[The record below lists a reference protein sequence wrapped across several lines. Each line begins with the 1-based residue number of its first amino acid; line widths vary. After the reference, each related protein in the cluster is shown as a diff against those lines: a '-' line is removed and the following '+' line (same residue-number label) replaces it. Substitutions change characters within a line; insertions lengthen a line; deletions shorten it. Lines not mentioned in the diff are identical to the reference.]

1 MKSITVFCG
10 SSMGIDP
17 VYSETASKVGKVLA
31 EKKMKIVYGGTKIG
45 LMGKLANAALE
56 HNGEVIGVIPEFLTE
71 KELAHDN
78 LTQLILVESMHE
90 RKIRMHE
97 LSDAVIAL
105 PGGFGTM
112 DEFFEMLTW
121 GQLNLHRKP
130 MALLNVNGY
139 YKSLQD
145 LADNMISEGFLKKEN
160 KDMMMFSDNIEE
172 ILERFENYHPSHADK
187 WIDER
192 IL

>member
-1 MKSITVFCG
+1 MDSIAVFCG
-10 SSMGIDP
+10 SSLGKDS
-17 VYSETASKVGKVLA
+17 VYSKKAEELGVILA
-31 EKKMKIVYGGTKIG
+31 ERKIKIVYGGTKIG

-56 HNGEVIGVIPEFLTE
+56 KGGEVVGVIPEFLSE

-78 LTQLILVESMHE
+78 LTQLIWVESMHE

-97 LSDAVIAL
+97 FSEGVIAL

-121 GQLNLHRKP
+121 GQLGLHRKP
-130 MALLNVNGY
+130 MGLLNVNGY
-139 YKSLQD
+139 YDSLKE
-145 LADNMISEGFLKKEN
+145 LAGNMVKQGFLKNEN
-160 KDMMMFSDNIEE
+160 MEMMMFSDSIKDL
-172 ILERFENYHPSHADK
+172 LEKFDKHQPSHADK